1 LTPGKT
7 YNILIQKEYT
17 DPYTV
22 PVSTATIPEGP
33 QVTGYT
39 VAELPDNPT
48 IVDIFD
54 VAEGNVRV
62 QYEISFNNFF
72 DTANIVI
79 GDVTIYHA
87 NVTNGKSEGNVYNSG
102 LTSGGSYT
110 FPINVNYDVG

>member
-1 LTPGKT
+1 VGTVTTYSITSTDGGAGNVSDVAISATTPQTVSGLTPGKT

-54 VAEGNVRV
+54 VAEGKRARSV
-62 QYEISFNNFF
+62 
-72 DTANIVI
+72 
-79 GDVTIYHA
+79 
-87 NVTNGKSEGNVYNSG
+87 
-102 LTSGGSYT
+102 
-110 FPINVNYDVG
+110 

>member
-1 LTPGKT
+1 LTPDRT

-48 IVDIFD
+48 IVA
-54 VAEGNVRV
+54 V
-62 QYEISFNNFF
+62 
-72 DTANIVI
+72 VI
-79 GDVTIYHA
+79 G
-87 NVTNGKSEGNVYNSG
+87 
-102 LTSGGSYT
+102 
-110 FPINVNYDVG
+110 